1 MASLTSIYHVEK
13 MFLNIYSCL
22 RARTRL
28 LSVFEFFFS
37 SPFLFQYVERIR
49 VFSSVSKA
57 QC

>member
-28 LSVFEFFFS
+28 LSVFEFFFKS
-37 SPFLFQYVERIR
+37 LPVPVRR
-49 VFSSVSKA
+49 A
-57 QC
+57 N